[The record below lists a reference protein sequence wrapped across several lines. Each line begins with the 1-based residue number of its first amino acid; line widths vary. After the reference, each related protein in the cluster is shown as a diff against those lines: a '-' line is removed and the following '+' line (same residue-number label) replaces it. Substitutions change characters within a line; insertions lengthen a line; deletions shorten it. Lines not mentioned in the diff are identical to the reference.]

1 MDLAAAVF
9 STLILLVGFW
19 LLVARQIRAAVDGYA
34 IQSILL
40 GCLALALFGATR
52 DPDLLALGIL
62 TIAIKGVA
70 IPAVIERQAK
80 TTYGKRELQYHV
92 GFPTA
97 LLVGAGLTLI
107 GFVAAARLP
116 YHPALLAEPVFGV
129 AIAVTLLGF
138 FTAMARRDAVLQL
151 AGLLVAENGVI
162 LVGLV
167 VASGLGLLIEFAV
180 FLDVLV
186 GVAVM
191 GFLIAR
197 MHETVSSTDT
207 SELSRLRG

>member
-1 MDLAAAVF
+1 
-9 STLILLVGFW
+9 
-19 LLVARQIRAAVDGYA
+19 
-34 IQSILL
+34 
-40 GCLALALFGATR
+40 
-52 DPDLLALGIL
+52 
-62 TIAIKGVA
+62 
-70 IPAVIERQAK
+70 
-80 TTYGKRELQYHV
+80 
-92 GFPTA
+92 
-97 LLVGAGLTLI
+97 
-107 GFVAAARLP
+107 
-116 YHPALLAEPVFGV
+116 
-129 AIAVTLLGF
+129 
-138 FTAMARRDAVLQL
+138 MARRDAVLQL

>member
-97 LLVGAGLTLI
+97 LLGAGLTLI

-116 YHPALLAEPVFGV
+116 YHPALLAEPVLGV